1 MNPPT
6 VGTWWVMSDAS
17 ETSRDGAD
25 RPRMGAGMDLQTLK
39 DWFQREV
46 LPLEAILMTYLRQNW
61 RDQSN
66 IEDLLHDVYL
76 QVFHGALERLPE
88 NPKAFVFT
96 TARNLLISRVRRHN
110 IVPIETVADLD
121 ALGAAIDT
129 PDQER
134 STIAREELRRL
145 QIAMDR
151 LPAKYRDVVVM
162 RRIDDLSRA
171 EIAVRLGLSEE
182 TITTYLRRGMSALA
196 DMLYA
201 GQSRH
206 TEGEP

>member
-1 MNPPT
+1 
-6 VGTWWVMSDAS
+6 MSDAS
-17 ETSRDGAD
+17 KTSRDGAD
-25 RPRMGAGMDLQTLK
+25 WPRAGAGMTPFALK

-46 LPLEAILMTYLRQNW
+46 LPLEAILVTYLRQNW

-76 QVFHGALERLPE
+76 QVYRGARERLPE
-88 NPKAFVFT
+88 NPRAFVFT

-121 ALGAAIDT
+121 ALGVAIDT

-134 STIAREELRRL
+134 STIARDELRRL
-145 QIAMDR
+145 QTAMDR
-151 LPAKYRDVVVM
+151 LPPKYRDVVVM
-162 RRIDDLSRA
+162 RRLDDLSRA

-182 TITTYLRRGMSALA
+182 TVTTYLRRGMCALA

-201 GQSRH
+201 GQSPV